1 MFYVAVNEICA
12 NKPYHQRRYE
22 AMGGNGKQTL
32 IKTQERLHTI
42 VSN

>member
-1 MFYVAVNEICA
+1 MQTNRTRL
-12 NKPYHQRRYE
+12 RRSE
-22 AMGGNGKQTL
+22 AMGGKGKQTL